1 MPMKMSLNH
10 VTEALAHVR
19 ELQRAVLERQR
30 FRGFSGRARMTSG
43 SIALLAAAVMSMEFF
58 PQTNLAHVL
67 GWGAVFVVAFFFNAV
82 ALACWF
88 ASDHGGRR
96 EVRSIRPVI
105 DVIPPI
111 VLGGLLTAV
120 MILHRE
126 YQFLFGIWMCLF
138 GLTNM
143 ATRMVL
149 PKLIWGVG
157 LFYFVAGAVCLLA
170 PHVVFTNPWPMGI
183 AFFAGEWVGGL
194 VLHYDGARYMPERVP
209 AGEIEDENDA

>member
-1 MPMKMSLNH
+1 MKLSLNH
-10 VTEALAHVR
+10 VTEALANVR

-30 FRGFSGRARMTSG
+30 FHGFSGRARMTSG
-43 SIALLAAAVMSMEFF
+43 TLALTAAAVMSMDVF
-58 PQTNLAHVL
+58 PRTNLAHVL
-67 GWGAVFVVAFFFNAV
+67 GWGAVFVMAFFMNAV

-96 EVRSIRPVI
+96 EMRSIRPVL

-111 VLGGLLTAV
+111 VVGGLLTAV
-120 MILHRE
+120 MILNRKYE
-126 YQFLFGIWMCLF
+126 FLFGIWMCLF

-157 LFYFVAGAVCLLA
+157 VFYLAAGATCLLA
-170 PHVVFTNPWPMGI
+170 PHMDFTNPWPMGI

-194 VLHYDGARYMPERVP
+194 VLHYDGSRYVPERVP
-209 AGEIEDENDA
+209 AGEIEDTTHEA